1 MFIFVLQ
8 AVWLYIGDL
17 AGKDLDSFIILKLL
31 LYITPTLIPLIL
43 PLTILLVSIMVFGQF
58 AENYEFAAMK
68 STGISLQR
76 AMKSLSVFIVLLG
89 VVTFIFSNNVIPW
102 ANYNVYNL
110 RKNIAQVK
118 PALAIT
124 KGQFNDIGSYNIK
137 VADKSGEN
145 GEFLDNVVIHKKAAT
160 NAKNRTVIIAESGLL
175 EGNGNSNML
184 QLILYKGNYYEEIV
198 DKDPKQNRKKPY
210 ARSYFEEYTI
220 NVDIEGFNN
229 VDMDDQSYD
238 NRYNMLNVN
247 ELNLKIDSLYE
258 KRSEALQN
266 FSTTL
271 YNRTSIG
278 LLNKNITPKRDSI
291 FKGDVLSLFTNKTKI
306 QLLNLAK
313 NTITSTKQI
322 ISSNKQNFSAQTKW
336 RNKHVISLHEKYVL
350 SFACIIL
357 FFVGAP
363 LGALI
368 RKGGIGL
375 PLVIAILLFL
385 TYHFIGIFAKNSS
398 LDNSINPIVAT
409 WLSTA
414 IMFPLSIYLTG
425 RATKDRP
432 LFESEGLFSPLKK
445 LFGITSKTL
454 VFDTNVLDVN
464 SEAYKTLTG
473 YDNNKL
479 IDVVKHYRQ
488 YDYNIA
494 YKNSSVAIL
503 ESRGITKQELKFGGN
518 LTDYNY
524 EESLRLKYLFEENS
538 KLAFVLYVIT
548 VIFALPGAVLRNNGF
563 PTFGSALLYIGIA
576 IGVFYLFALI
586 KSYSDYINLYKQLG
600 KKSVSNYIVF
610 FILGL
615 PLNALSY
622 IFVVKQINKD
632 LKISALKRS
641 ETKAETQSVILDLE
655 GFKAKYDA
663 YKIYNKYAL
672 IFFGFAVVLFV
683 LHFVFKNNKLPAA
696 TSASIELSAISA
708 FIFSVYSIVSAIT
721 FKKLYSFIDRK
732 EGNNSILMTIVGF
745 VIYPVVYILRH
756 KKIAE
761 EFSVE
766 QVPQKTQSII
776 LDLEGF
782 NSKLVDYKTYAKY
795 ALIFFCL
802 TVVLFVSHFIFKN
815 NKLPAASSASIE
827 LSAISGFIFLV
838 YSIISAMTFKTLY
851 KFINYSKSANTIP
864 LTIISFITYPMV
876 YILRQKKIAEDF
888 SAEKK

>member
-17 AGKDLDSFIILKLL
+17 AGKDLDSFIIVKLL

-102 ANYNVYNL
+102 ANKNVYNL

-124 KGQFNDIGSYNIK
+124 KGQFNDIGNYNIK
-137 VADKSGEN
+137 VEDKSGEN
-145 GEFLDNVVIHKKAAT
+145 GEFLKNVVIHKKAVT

-175 EGNGNSNML
+175 EGNENSSML
-184 QLILYKGNYYEEIV
+184 QLILYEGNYYEEIV
-198 DKDPKQNRKKPY
+198 NRDPKQNRKKPY

-238 NRYNMLNVN
+238 NRYNMLNVS
-247 ELNLKIDSLYE
+247 ELNFKIDSLND
-258 KRSEALQN
+258 KRTEALKN
-266 FSTTL
+266 FSNTL
-271 YNRTSIG
+271 YNRTSVG
-278 LLNKNITPKRDSI
+278 LLHKNITPKKECN
-291 FKGDVLSLFTNKTKI
+291 FEGDILSLYTNKTKI
-306 QLLNLAK
+306 QLLNLSK
-313 NTITSTKQI
+313 NSITSTKQI
-322 ISSNKQNFSAQTKW
+322 ISSNKQNFSARTKW

-350 SFACIIL
+350 SLACIIL

-398 LDNSINPIVAT
+398 LDNSINPVIAT

-414 IMFPLSIYLTG
+414 IMFPLSIYLTR

-432 LFESEGLFSPLKK
+432 LFESEGVFNPLKK
-445 LFGITSKTL
+445 LFGIKSKTL
-454 VFDTNVLDVN
+454 VFDTNILDIN
-464 SEAYKTLTG
+464 SDAYNTLVG
-473 YDNNKL
+473 YDNSKL

-518 LTDYNY
+518 LTDYKY
-524 EESLRLKYLFEENS
+524 EESLRLKYQYEENS
-538 KLAFVLYVIT
+538 KLAFVLYIISVLI
-548 VIFALPGAVLRNNGF
+548 ALPGAILRNNGF
-563 PTFGSALLYIGIA
+563 PFIGDLIYIIGLCIA
-576 IGVFYLFALI
+576 VIYLFAII
-586 KSYSDYINLYKQLG
+586 KAFIDQSNLYKHLG
-600 KKSVSNYIVF
+600 QSNVGNALLF
-610 FILGL
+610 VLVGL
-615 PLNALSY
+615 PLY
-622 IFVVKQINKD
+622 FIFYFFQKKKINEYLKVKV
-632 LKISALKRS
+632 LKKP
-641 ETKAETQSVILDLE
+641 EFQEKTQLEILD
-655 GFKAKYDA
+655 
-663 YKIYNKYAL
+663 
-672 IFFGFAVVLFV
+672 
-683 LHFVFKNNKLPAA
+683 
-696 TSASIELSAISA
+696 IE
-708 FIFSVYSIVSAIT
+708 
-721 FKKLYSFIDRK
+721 
-732 EGNNSILMTIVGF
+732 E
-745 VIYPVVYILRH
+745 
-756 KKIAE
+756 
-761 EFSVE
+761 
-766 QVPQKTQSII
+766 
-776 LDLEGF
+776 F
-782 NSKLVDYKTYAKY
+782 NSKHNDYKTYAKY
-795 ALIFFCL
+795 ALIFFCF
-802 TVVLFVSHFIFKN
+802 TVVLCVSHFIFKN
-815 NKLPAASSASIE
+815 NKRPAASSASIE
-827 LSAISGFIFLV
+827 LSVISGFIFLI
-838 YSIISAMTFKTLY
+838 YSIVSAFTFKKLY
-851 KFINYSKSANTIP
+851 TFVNHSKNDNTIRS
-864 LTIISFITYPMV
+864 TILGFVIYPIIYIS
-876 YILRQKKIAEDF
+876 RQKKIAEDV

>member
-1 MFIFVLQ
+1 MKILDRYILTTYLKTFLTVFIILMFIFVLQ

-17 AGKDLDSFIILKLL
+17 AGKDLDSFIIVKLL

-102 ANYNVYNL
+102 ANKNVYNL

-124 KGQFNDIGSYNIK
+124 KGQFNDIGNYNIK
-137 VADKSGEN
+137 VEDKSGEN
-145 GEFLDNVVIHKKAAT
+145 GEFLKNVVIHKKATT

-175 EGNGNSNML
+175 EGNENSSML
-184 QLILYKGNYYEEIV
+184 QLILYEGNYYEEIV
-198 DKDPKQNRKKPY
+198 NRDPKQNRKKPY

-247 ELNLKIDSLYE
+247 ELNFKIDSLND
-258 KRSEALQN
+258 KRTEALKN
-266 FSTTL
+266 FSNTL
-271 YNRTSIG
+271 YNRTSVG
-278 LLNKNITPKRDSI
+278 LLHKNITPKEECN
-291 FKGDVLSLFTNKTKI
+291 FEGDILSLYTNKTKI
-306 QLLNLAK
+306 QLLKLSK
-313 NTITSTKQI
+313 NAITSTKQI
-322 ISSNKQNFSAQTKW
+322 ISSNKQNFSARTKW

-350 SFACIIL
+350 SLACIIL

-398 LDNSINPIVAT
+398 LDNSINPVVAT

-414 IMFPLSIYLTG
+414 IMFPLSIYLTR

-432 LFESEGLFSPLKK
+432 LFESEGIFNPLKK
-445 LFGITSKTL
+445 LFGIKSKTL
-454 VFDTNVLDVN
+454 VFDTNILDIN
-464 SEAYKTLTG
+464 SEAYNTLVG
-473 YDNNKL
+473 YDNSKL

-518 LTDYNY
+518 LTDYKY
-524 EESLRLKYLFEENS
+524 EESLRLKYQYEENS
-538 KLAFVLYVIT
+538 KLAFVLYIISVLI
-548 VIFALPGAVLRNNGF
+548 ALPGAILRNNGF
-563 PTFGSALLYIGIA
+563 PFIGDLIYIIGLCIA
-576 IGVFYLFALI
+576 VIYLFAII
-586 KSYSDYINLYKQLG
+586 KAFIDQSNLYKHLG
-600 KKSVSNYIVF
+600 KSNIGNALLFV
-610 FILGL
+610 LVGL
-615 PLNALSY
+615 PLY
-622 IFVVKQINKD
+622 FIFYFFQKKKINEYLKVKV
-632 LKISALKRS
+632 LKKP
-641 ETKAETQSVILDLE
+641 EFKEKTQLEILD
-655 GFKAKYDA
+655 
-663 YKIYNKYAL
+663 I
-672 IFFGFAVVLFV
+672 
-683 LHFVFKNNKLPAA
+683 
-696 TSASIELSAISA
+696 
-708 FIFSVYSIVSAIT
+708 
-721 FKKLYSFIDRK
+721 
-732 EGNNSILMTIVGF
+732 
-745 VIYPVVYILRH
+745 
-756 KKIAE
+756 
-761 EFSVE
+761 
-766 QVPQKTQSII
+766 
-776 LDLEGF
+776 EGF
-782 NSKLVDYKTYAKY
+782 NSKHNDYKTYAKY
-795 ALIFFCL
+795 ALIFFCF
-802 TVVLFVSHFIFKN
+802 TVVLCVSHFIFKN
-815 NKLPAASSASIE
+815 NKRPAASSASIE
-827 LSAISGFIFLV
+827 LSVISGFIFLI
-838 YSIISAMTFKTLY
+838 YSIVSAFTFKKLFT
-851 KFINYSKSANTIP
+851 FVNNSKDDNTIRS
-864 LTIISFITYPMV
+864 TILGFVIYPIIYIS
-876 YILRQKKIAEDF
+876 RQKKIAEDV